1 MYPDIRG
8 RKKLMRVSICIPTVN
23 RIKYLR
29 ETITSV
35 AAQTFRDFEIIISDN
50 SADKDYNRQVEQ
62 IVASFPDLSFR
73 LFHQSKMLSATDNA
87 NFLIEYARGE
97 YWLYLPD
104 DDRMCS
110 EYLAS
115 SIGAL
120 DKHRQAAFSFT
131 DHWIINAD
139 GIIDPIATSANSK
152 RYRRNE
158 LQSGLI
164 PYERLFRLALY
175 QSFTVQTMLLR
186 REIVERYRF
195 LVARDPVGDFDFPLR
210 LASSDESIHAYYI
223 NRRLIEYRVHSGQ
236 GTGSMST
243 GTASTCRS
251 VIASLENLK
260 NIPSA
265 DRSLYCRKLAARYLT
280 LAVSETME
288 GNRRLA
294 DKYLRKSIFLSPT
307 FIKAYLYVILLRLP
321 KNTISWMR
329 NTVSRYRVLWRSG
342 YYRGRKFLVS

>member
-1 MYPDIRG
+1 
-8 RKKLMRVSICIPTVN
+8 LRVSICIPTVN

-29 ETITSV
+29 EAITSV

-73 LFHQSKMLSATDNA
+73 LFRQSKMLSATDNA

-115 SIGAL
+115 SIGDL

-139 GIIDPIATSANSK
+139 GIIDPIATNANSK

-175 QSFTVQTMLLR
+175 QSFTVQTMLFR

-195 LVARDPVGDFDFPLR
+195 LPTSDPAGDFDFQLR
-210 LASSDESIHAYYI
+210 LASSDEPIHAYYI

-236 GTGSMST
+236 GPGSM
-243 GTASTCRS
+243 GTARNCRS
-251 VIASLENLK
+251 VIASLEKLK

-280 LAVSETME
+280 LAISETME
-288 GNRRLA
+288 GNQRLA

-329 NTVSRYRVLWRSG
+329 NAVSRYRV
-342 YYRGRKFLVS
+342 